1 MLGKFYFYFCNNAKI
16 KVELAT
22 NIVTQPC
29 NNTPLFNSTA
39 CRISSATAL
48 FKPPDNGNRSVKV
61 NSYSEVKAP

>member
-1 MLGKFYFYFCNNAKI
+1 M

-29 NNTPLFNSTA
+29 NNTAFFNSTA
-39 CRISSATAL
+39 CKTSSATAL

>member
-1 MLGKFYFYFCNNAKI
+1 M

-29 NNTPLFNSTA
+29 NNTAFFNSTA
-39 CRISSATAL
+39 CRTSSATAL